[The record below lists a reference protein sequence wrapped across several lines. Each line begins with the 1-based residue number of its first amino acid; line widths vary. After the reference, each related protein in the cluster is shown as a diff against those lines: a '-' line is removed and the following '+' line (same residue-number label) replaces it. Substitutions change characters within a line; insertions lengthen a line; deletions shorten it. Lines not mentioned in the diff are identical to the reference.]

1 MLSENVA
8 ENNFFVEELL
18 SVNKL
23 VPTLIVD
30 EEAVVIFS
38 FKELVVANDP
48 VVLTWLVDEGLGVVL
63 RVVDLNVVDMVVVE
77 IIGVVASST
86 KEFEYIRVYYRV

>member
-30 EEAVVIFS
+30 EEAVVTLA
-38 FKELVVANDP
+38 FKELVVADDP
-48 VVLTWLVDEGLGVVL
+48 VVLGVVG
-63 RVVDLNVVDMVVVE
+63 LNVVNMVLVE
-77 IIGVVASST
+77 LIGVVASST
-86 KEFEYIRVYYRV
+86 KEFE